1 MPSHGG
7 RFRRKAASV
16 EWHDSRN
23 TQPQCNG
30 LLPNVKRSGAP
41 WAISDGRAGNARQA
55 EALAAALAGPAMP
68 PAPALV
74 LQPHTPW
81 RWLAPRRLPGAA
93 QAYGPAFAE
102 LLRQPPA
109 LAIGCGRQAALATR
123 LLRARGSA
131 VVQVL
136 DPRLSPRHWDVVVV
150 PEHDRLRG
158 DNVLTLLGSLHPI
171 DDAWLAAARAAF
183 PHFGALPSPRTAL
196 LVGGP
201 AALAPWTADA
211 AASVFGQLASQLRDS
226 GGSVLASTSRRTP
239 PAVAAALRGAFAGVP
254 GVVWCGE
261 GDGANPYAGLL
272 GWAERIV
279 CTPDSVNLLSEACA
293 TRVPVAVAMPTSAR
307 GRARDFHATLHARGR
322 LADASAVHGAVAGT
336 IEPLRETAR
345 IAMRIRERL
354 QLD

>member
-1 MPSHGG
+1 M
-7 RFRRKAASV
+7 
-16 EWHDSRN
+16 
-23 TQPQCNG
+23 
-30 LLPNVKRSGAP
+30 KRSGAP

-55 EALAAALAGPAMP
+55 EALAAALAGPAAMP
-68 PAPALV
+68 PTPALV
-74 LQPHTPW
+74 LQQHIPR

-102 LLRQPPA
+102 VLRQPPA

-150 PEHDRLRG
+150 PDHDRLRG

-211 AASVFGQLASQLRDS
+211 AAAVFGQVATQLRDG

-239 PAVAAALRGAFAGVP
+239 PAVAAALRDAFTGVP

-293 TRVPVAVAMPTSAR
+293 TRVPVAVAMPTAAR
-307 GRARDFHATLHARGR
+307 GRARDFHAALRACGR
-322 LADASAVHGAVAGT
+322 LADAPAVQGAGAGT
-336 IEPLRETAR
+336 IAPLRETAR

>member
-1 MPSHGG
+1 M
-7 RFRRKAASV
+7 
-16 EWHDSRN
+16 
-23 TQPQCNG
+23 
-30 LLPNVKRSGAP
+30 KRSGAP

-55 EALAAALAGPAMP
+55 EALAAALSGSAGS

-74 LQPHTPW
+74 LQPHMPW
-81 RWLAPRRLPGAA
+81 RWLAPRQLTGAVR
-93 QAYGPAFAE
+93 AYGPAFVD

-136 DPRLSPRHWDVVVV
+136 DPRLPPRHWDVVVV

-171 DDAWLAAARAAF
+171 DDAWLAAARVAF
-183 PHFGALPSPRTAL
+183 PLFGALPSPRTGL

-201 AALAPWTADA
+201 AALAPWTAEA
-211 AASVFGQLASQLRDS
+211 AAALFRQLAAQLRDD

-239 PAVAAALRGAFAGVP
+239 PAVAAALRSSFANLP

-261 GDGANPYAGLL
+261 RDGPNPYAGLL

-293 TRVPVAVAMPTSAR
+293 TRVTVTVAMPLSAH
-307 GRARDFHATLHARGR
+307 GRARDFHAALRARGR
-322 LADASAVHGAVAGT
+322 LADASVLHGAAAST

-345 IAMRIRERL
+345 IATRIRERL
-354 QLD
+354 QVD

>member
-1 MPSHGG
+1 M
-7 RFRRKAASV
+7 
-16 EWHDSRN
+16 
-23 TQPQCNG
+23 
-30 LLPNVKRSGAP
+30 KRSGAP

-55 EALAAALAGPAMP
+55 EALAAALSAPAVS
-68 PAPALV
+68 PAPVLV
-74 LQPHTPW
+74 LQPHMPW

-93 QAYGPAFAE
+93 QAYGADFAE
-102 LLRQPPA
+102 LLRRPPA

-136 DPRLSPRHWDVVVV
+136 DPRLSPRHWDLVVV

-183 PHFGALPSPRTAL
+183 PRFGALPSPRTAL

-201 AALAPWTADA
+201 AALAPWTTEA
-211 AASVFGQLASQLRDS
+211 AASVFRHLATQLRDT

-239 PAVAAALRGAFAGVP
+239 PAVATALRDAFAGVP
-254 GVVWCGE
+254 GVIWCGE
-261 GDGANPYAGLL
+261 RDGPNPYAGLL

-293 TRVPVAVAMPTSAR
+293 TRVPVTVAMPLTAH
-307 GRARDFHATLHARGR
+307 GRARDFHAALHARGR
-322 LADASAVHGAVAGT
+322 LADATDVHGAATHT
-336 IEPLRETAR
+336 IAPLRETAR
-345 IAMRIRERL
+345 IATRIRERL
-354 QLD
+354 ALDASD

>member
-1 MPSHGG
+1 M
-7 RFRRKAASV
+7 
-16 EWHDSRN
+16 
-23 TQPQCNG
+23 
-30 LLPNVKRSGAP
+30 KRSGAP
-41 WAISDGRAGNARQA
+41 WAISDGCAGNARQA
-55 EALAAALAGPAMP
+55 DALAAALSGPATR
-68 PAPALV
+68 PAQALV
-74 LQPHTPW
+74 LQPHPPW

-93 QAYGPAFAE
+93 HGYGPDLAD

-123 LLRARGSA
+123 LLRARGST

-136 DPRLSPRHWDVVVV
+136 DPRLPPRHWDLVVV

-183 PHFGALPSPRTAL
+183 APFGALPSPRTAL

-201 AALAPWTADA
+201 AALAPWTTEA
-211 AASVFGQLASQLRDS
+211 AAATLRHLAAQLREQ

-239 PAVAAALRGAFAGVP
+239 PAVAHALRHAFAGVP
-254 GVVWCGE
+254 GMVWCGE
-261 GDGANPYAGLL
+261 HDGPNPYAGLL

-293 TRVPVAVAMPTSAR
+293 TRAPVAVAMPASAR
-307 GRARDFHATLHARGR
+307 GRARDFHAALHARGR
-322 LADASAVHGAVAGT
+322 LGDVPAMHGVASGEIA
-336 IEPLRETAR
+336 PLRETAR
-345 IAMRIRERL
+345 IAAHIRERL
-354 QLD
+354 QLDAID

>member
-1 MPSHGG
+1 M
-7 RFRRKAASV
+7 
-16 EWHDSRN
+16 
-23 TQPQCNG
+23 
-30 LLPNVKRSGAP
+30 KRSGAP
-41 WAISDGRAGNARQA
+41 WAISDGHAGNARQA
-55 EALAAALAGPAMP
+55 EALAAALSGPAAP

-74 LQPHTPW
+74 LQPHMPW

-93 QAYGPAFAE
+93 QAYGAGFAE
-102 LLRQPPA
+102 LLRQAPA

-136 DPRLSPRHWDVVVV
+136 DPRLPARYWDVLVV

-158 DNVLTLLGSLHPI
+158 DNVLALLGSLHPV
-171 DDAWLAAARAAF
+171 DDAWLGAARAAF
-183 PHFGALPSPRTAL
+183 PHFSALPSPRTAL

-201 AALAPWTADA
+201 AALAPWTAGA
-211 AASVFGQLASQLRDS
+211 AVALFRQLAAQLRDD

-239 PAVAAALRGAFAGVP
+239 PAVAAALRSAFAGVP
-254 GVVWCGE
+254 GVVWCGMD
-261 GDGANPYAGLL
+261 DGPNPYAGLL

-293 TRVPVAVAMPTSAR
+293 TRVPVAVALPLSAR
-307 GRARDFHATLHARGR
+307 GRARHFHAALRARGR
-322 LADASAVHGAVAGT
+322 LADAPVVHGAAADT

-345 IAMRIRERL
+345 IAAEVRERL
-354 QLD
+354 GLDATD

>member
-1 MPSHGG
+1 M
-7 RFRRKAASV
+7 
-16 EWHDSRN
+16 
-23 TQPQCNG
+23 
-30 LLPNVKRSGAP
+30 KRSGTP

-55 EALAAALAGPAMP
+55 EALATALASDVSTPA
-68 PAPALV
+68 AALV
-74 LQPHTPW
+74 LHPHTPW

-93 QAYGPAFAE
+93 HAYGHGFAD

-123 LLRARGSA
+123 LLRARGSR

-136 DPRLSPRHWDVVVV
+136 DPRLPPRHWDAVVV

-158 DNVLTLLGSLHPI
+158 DNVLTLLGSLHPV
-171 DDAWLAAARAAF
+171 DDAWLTAGRAAF
-183 PHFGALPSPRTAL
+183 PAFGALPSPRTAL

-211 AASVFGQLASQLRDS
+211 AAALFRQLAAQLRDS

-239 PAVAAALRGAFAGVP
+239 PAVAAALRSAFAGVP
-254 GVVWCGE
+254 GLVWCGE
-261 GDGANPYAGLL
+261 DDGPNPYTGVL

-293 TRVPVAVAMPTSAR
+293 TRVPVRVAMPALTR
-307 GRARDFHATLHARGR
+307 GRARDFHAALRARGR
-322 LADASAVHGAVAGT
+322 LDETAAGESGAVCA
-336 IEPLRETAR
+336 PLRETAR
-345 IAMRIRERL
+345 IAT
-354 QLD
+354 QLRAMLGLDEA

>member
-1 MPSHGG
+1 M
-7 RFRRKAASV
+7 
-16 EWHDSRN
+16 
-23 TQPQCNG
+23 
-30 LLPNVKRSGAP
+30 KRSGAP

-55 EALAAALAGPAMP
+55 EALAAALAGAAMP
-68 PAPALV
+68 PTPALL
-74 LQPHTPW
+74 LQAHMPW

-93 QAYGPAFAE
+93 QAYGAGLAE
-102 LLRQPPA
+102 LLRRPPA

-136 DPRLSPRHWDVVVV
+136 DPRLSPRHWDLVVV

-183 PHFGALPSPRTAL
+183 PRFGALPSPRTAL

-201 AALAPWTADA
+201 AALAPWTAEA
-211 AASVFGQLASQLRDS
+211 AAAVFRQLATQLRDT

-239 PAVAAALRGAFAGVP
+239 PAVAAALRDAFAGVP

-261 GDGANPYAGLL
+261 GDGANPYAGL
-272 GWAERIV
+272 
-279 CTPDSVNLLSEACA
+279 
-293 TRVPVAVAMPTSAR
+293 
-307 GRARDFHATLHARGR
+307 
-322 LADASAVHGAVAGT
+322 
-336 IEPLRETAR
+336 
-345 IAMRIRERL
+345 
-354 QLD
+354 

>member
-1 MPSHGG
+1 
-7 RFRRKAASV
+7 
-16 EWHDSRN
+16 
-23 TQPQCNG
+23 
-30 LLPNVKRSGAP
+30 VKRSGVP

-55 EALAAALAGPAMP
+55 EALAAALAGPATSP
-68 PAPALV
+68 TPALV
-74 LQPHTPW
+74 LQPHMPW

-102 LLRQPPA
+102 LLRQPPT

-131 VVQVL
+131 AVQIL

-171 DDAWLAAARAAF
+171 DDAWLAAGRAAF

-211 AASVFGQLASQLRDS
+211 AAAVFGHVAAQLRDT
-226 GGSVLASTSRRTP
+226 GGSVLASASRRTP
-239 PAVAAALRGAFAGVP
+239 PAVAAALRHAFAGVP

-293 TRVPVAVAMPTSAR
+293 TRVPVAVAMPTFAR
-307 GRARDFHATLHARGR
+307 GRARDFHAALRARGR
-322 LADASAVHGAVAGT
+322 LREEGLGASSGAC
-336 IEPLRETAR
+336 EPLRETAR
-345 IAMRIRERL
+345 IAAQVRTL
-354 QLD
+354 LGLCGG

>member
-1 MPSHGG
+1 
-7 RFRRKAASV
+7 
-16 EWHDSRN
+16 
-23 TQPQCNG
+23 
-30 LLPNVKRSGAP
+30 VKRSGAP

-55 EALAAALAGPAMP
+55 DALAAALAGPMP
-68 PAPALV
+68 SPIPALV
-74 LQPHTPW
+74 LQPHRPW

-136 DPRLSPRHWDVVVV
+136 DPRLAPRHWDVVVV

-158 DNVLTLLGSLHPI
+158 GNVLPLLGSLHPI

-183 PHFGALPSPRTAL
+183 PTFAALPSPRTAL

-201 AALAPWTADA
+201 GALAPWTTDTATA
-211 AASVFGQLASQLRDS
+211 LFRQLAAQWREH

-239 PAVAAALRGAFAGVP
+239 PAVAAALRAAFAGVA

-261 GDGANPYAGLL
+261 HDGPNPYPGLL

-293 TRVPVAVAMPTSAR
+293 TRVPVTLAMPASAQ
-307 GRARDFHATLHARGR
+307 GRARDFHAALRARGR
-322 LADASAVHGAVAGT
+322 LSEAMPDGGGAACP
-336 IEPLRETAR
+336 PLRETAR
-345 IAMRIRERL
+345 IAAQVRARL
-354 QLD
+354 GLGNA

>member
-1 MPSHGG
+1 M
-7 RFRRKAASV
+7 
-16 EWHDSRN
+16 
-23 TQPQCNG
+23 
-30 LLPNVKRSGAP
+30 KRSGAP

-55 EALAAALAGPAMP
+55 EALAAALSAPAVS

-74 LQPHTPW
+74 LQPHMPW

-93 QAYGPAFAE
+93 QAYGADFAE
-102 LLRQPPA
+102 LLRRPPA

-136 DPRLSPRHWDVVVV
+136 DPRLSPRYWDLVVV

-183 PHFGALPSPRTAL
+183 PPFGALPSPRTAL

-201 AALAPWTADA
+201 AALAPWTTEA
-211 AASVFGQLASQLRDS
+211 AASMFRHLATQLRDT
-226 GGSVLASTSRRTP
+226 GGSLLASTSRRTP
-239 PAVAAALRGAFAGVP
+239 PAVAAALRDAFAAVP
-254 GVVWCGE
+254 GVIWCGE
-261 GDGANPYAGLL
+261 RDGPNPYAGLL

-293 TRVPVAVAMPTSAR
+293 TRVPVTVAMPLTAH
-307 GRARDFHATLHARGR
+307 GRARDFHAALRARGR
-322 LADASAVHGAVAGT
+322 LADAPTLHDAVTDT

-345 IAMRIRERL
+345 IATRIRERL
-354 QLD
+354 ALDASD

>member
-1 MPSHGG
+1 M
-7 RFRRKAASV
+7 
-16 EWHDSRN
+16 
-23 TQPQCNG
+23 
-30 LLPNVKRSGAP
+30 KRSGAP

-55 EALAAALAGPAMP
+55 EALAAALAGPAAMP

-123 LLRARGSA
+123 LLRARGSV

-136 DPRLSPRHWDVVVV
+136 DPRLSPRYWDVVVV

-171 DDAWLAAARAAF
+171 DDPWLAAARAAF
-183 PHFGALPSPRTAL
+183 PQFGALPSPRTAV

-211 AASVFGQLASQLRDS
+211 AAAVFGQLATQLRDS

-254 GVVWCGE
+254 GVVWCGD

-307 GRARDFHATLHARGR
+307 GRARDFHAALRARGR
-322 LADASAVHGAVAGT
+322 LADASVAHGAAEGT

-345 IAMRIRERL
+345 IAMRIRKRL